1 MLVAAAYA
9 RQPSK
14 QEEQAAQDDADDQEH
29 NQEKRGVLGYGGV
42 GIGHGVGVGVGVGV
56 GHGQRLGGYG
66 GAIQTG
72 VAAAAGQAAGL
83 GPDVAVEH
91 GGPPYDIAFGKK
103 HYLGPVSVKSKAG
116 GYGKYVILKGVKHTV
131 IPFVKTGL
139 KYIPKKFY
147 IYGQKHVAVPYYK
160 KITST
165 VEHLGAG
172 VGHASKVYTAYDE
185 KKVPVI
191 KAPKGPLKAWE
202 IAPKAGHGW

>member
-1 MLVAAAYA
+1 MLPISIIKMKSASVLAILLFVAVAF
-9 RQPSK
+9 
-14 QEEQAAQDDADDQEH
+14 AQDPDTDDSQDPESDDRLP
-29 NQEKRGVLGYGGV
+29 RGL
-42 GIGHGVGVGVGVGV
+42 H
-56 GHGQRLGGYG
+56 GGYG

-72 VAAAAGQAAGL
+72 IAASAGQSVGL
-83 GPDVAVEH
+83 GPDVAIEH
-91 GGPPYDIAFGKK
+91 GGPPHDIAFGKQ

-185 KKVPVI
+185 KLVPVI
-191 KAPKGPLKAWE
+191 KDKRPPLKEWGV
-202 IAPKAGHGW
+202 APIKGGHGW